1 MLEVNDLTVSYRNSW
16 AVQDVSFCLQPGQMT
31 GLLGPNGAGKSTV
44 VKAVLGLIPK
54 ASGIVRYASRPL
66 KRQLKKVSYVPQRSQ
81 IDWDYPVTV
90 ENVVMMG
97 RIPATGWFRKP
108 DRNSYNI
115 VRDALER
122 VGMWNYRQR
131 QIGELSG
138 GQQQRVFIARALA
151 QQANLLFFDEP
162 LAGVDSQTE
171 TIIFDVFQE
180 LKSEQKTLLVIT
192 HDLGE
197 SLEHYDQL
205 LLLNKSLIAVGAK
218 KDVMTQENLK
228 KAYGHHLNHLFI

>member
-44 VKAVLGLIPK
+44 VKAVLGLIPTV
-54 ASGIVRYASRPL
+54 SGIVRYASRPL
-66 KRQLKKVSYVPQRSQ
+66 KRQLKRVSYVPQRSQ
-81 IDWDYPVTV
+81 IDWDYPITV

-97 RIPATGWFRKP
+97 RIPSTGWFRKP
-108 DRNSYNI
+108 DRQSYNI

-122 VGMWNYRQR
+122 VGMWSYRQR
-131 QIGELSG
+131 PIGELSG

-151 QQANLLFFDEP
+151 QNADLLFFDEP

-180 LKSEQKTLLVIT
+180 LKSVQKTLLVIT

-205 LLLNKSLIAVGAK
+205 LLLNKSLIAVGSK
-218 KDVMTQENLK
+218 KEVITQENLK
-228 KAYGHHLNHLFI
+228 KAYGNNLNHLFM

>member
-44 VKAVLGLIPK
+44 VKAVLGLIPTV
-54 ASGIVRYASRPL
+54 SGIVRYASRPL
-66 KRQLKKVSYVPQRSQ
+66 KRQLKRVSYVPQRSQ
-81 IDWDYPVTV
+81 IDWDYPITV

-108 DRNSYNI
+108 DRQSYNI

-122 VGMWNYRQR
+122 VGIWSYRQR

-151 QQANLLFFDEP
+151 QNADLLFFDEP

-180 LKSEQKTLLVIT
+180 LKSVQKTLLVIT

-205 LLLNKSLIAVGAK
+205 LLLNKSLIAAGSK
-218 KDVMTQENLK
+218 KEVITQENLK
-228 KAYGHHLNHLFI
+228 KAYGNNLNHLFM

>member
-44 VKAVLGLIPK
+44 VKAVLGLIPTV
-54 ASGIVRYASRPL
+54 SGIVRYASRPL
-66 KRQLKKVSYVPQRSQ
+66 KRQLKRVSYVPQRSQ
-81 IDWDYPVTV
+81 IDWDYPITV

-97 RIPATGWFRKP
+97 RIPATGWFKKP
-108 DRNSYNI
+108 DRNSYHI
-115 VRDALER
+115 VRNALER

-151 QQANLLFFDEP
+151 QQADLLFFDEP

-171 TIIFDVFQE
+171 TIIFDVFRD

-205 LLLNKSLIAVGAK
+205 LLLNKSLIAVGSR

-228 KAYGHHLNHLFI
+228 KAYGYHLNHLFI

>member
-44 VKAVLGLIPK
+44 VKAVLGLIPTV
-54 ASGIVRYASRPL
+54 SGMVRYASRPL
-66 KRQLKKVSYVPQRSQ
+66 KRQLKRVSYVPQRSQ
-81 IDWDYPVTV
+81 IDWDYPITV

-97 RIPATGWFRKP
+97 RIPATGWFKKP
-108 DRNSYNI
+108 DRNSYNL

-151 QQANLLFFDEP
+151 QKADLLFFDEP

-171 TIIFDVFQE
+171 TIIFDVFRD

-205 LLLNKSLIAVGAK
+205 LLLNKSLIAVGSK

>member
-44 VKAVLGLIPK
+44 VKAVLGLIPTV
-54 ASGIVRYASRPL
+54 SGVVRYASRPL
-66 KRQLKKVSYVPQRSQ
+66 KCQLKRVSYVPQRSQ
-81 IDWDYPVTV
+81 IDWDYPITV

-97 RIPATGWFRKP
+97 RIPATGWFSRP
-108 DRNSYNI
+108 DRQSSAI
-115 VRDALER
+115 VREALER
-122 VGMWNYRQR
+122 VGMWSYRQ
-131 QIGELSG
+131 QPIGELSG

-151 QQANLLFFDEP
+151 QEADLLFFDEP
-162 LAGVDSQTE
+162 LAGVDSRTE
-171 TIIFDVFQE
+171 AIIFNVFEE
-180 LKSEQKTLLVIT
+180 LKLKQKTLLVIT

-205 LLLNKSLIAVGAK
+205 LLLNKSLIAVGSRK
-218 KDVMTQENLK
+218 EVITQENLK
-228 KAYGHHLNHLFI
+228 IAYGSQLGCLVL

>member
-44 VKAVLGLIPK
+44 VKAVLGLIPTV
-54 ASGIVRYASRPL
+54 SGVVRFGSRPL
-66 KRQLKKVSYVPQRSQ
+66 KRQLKRVSYVPQRSQ
-81 IDWDYPVTV
+81 IDWDYPITV

-108 DRNSYNI
+108 DHQSYNI
-115 VRDALER
+115 VTDALKR
-122 VGMWNYRQR
+122 VGMWSYRQR
-131 QIGELSG
+131 QIGELSA

-151 QQANLLFFDEP
+151 QEADLLFFDEP
-162 LAGVDSQTE
+162 LAEVDSQTE

-180 LKSEQKTLLVIT
+180 LKSVQKTLLVIT

-205 LLLNKSLIAVGAK
+205 LLLNKSLIAVGSK
-218 KDVMTQENLK
+218 KEVITQENLK
-228 KAYGHHLNHLFI
+228 KAYGNYLNHLFI